1 MQIKCMGKSGN
12 VAKHNKHNKDNYAA
26 FATSHKTIYEQ
37 HGSMF

>member
-1 MQIKCMGKSGN
+1 MQIKCMGKSGS
-12 VAKHNKHNKDNYAA
+12 VAKKGNKDNYAA